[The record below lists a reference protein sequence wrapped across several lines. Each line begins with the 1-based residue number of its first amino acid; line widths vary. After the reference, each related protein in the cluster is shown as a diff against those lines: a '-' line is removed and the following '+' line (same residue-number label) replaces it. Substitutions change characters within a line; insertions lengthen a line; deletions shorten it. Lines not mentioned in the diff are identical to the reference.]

1 MAKLLLNLRNVPDDE
16 ADEVRA
22 WLARERIAFY
32 ETTPSS
38 WGISHGGI
46 WLEDDAELPRAKAL
60 MAEYQAARGASA
72 RATAEKA
79 RQDGQAETFAG
90 QLRTRPLYVVGVLVV
105 IVVIV
110 AVTLALPWWLL
121 H

>member
-46 WLEDDAELPRAKAL
+46 WLEDDQALPRAKAL
-60 MAEYQAARGASA
+60 MADYQAARGAKA
-72 RATAEKA
+72 RAVAEQA
-79 RQDGQAETFAG
+79 RRDGRQDTFAD
-90 QLRTRPLYVVGVLVV
+90 QLRQRPLYVVGVLVA
-105 IVVIV
+105 ILVIV

>member
-16 ADEVRA
+16 SDEVRA
-22 WLARERIAFY
+22 WLKREGIAFY
-32 ETTPSS
+32 ETSPSS

-46 WLEDDAELPRAKAL
+46 WLEDDSELPRAKAL
-60 MAEYQAARGASA
+60 MAEYQAARASQA
-72 RATAEKA
+72 RAAAEQA
-79 RQDGQAETFAG
+79 RREGRQETFAD
-90 QLRTRPLYVVGVLVV
+90 QLRQRPAYVIGVLVV

>member
-22 WLARERIAFY
+22 WLVRERIAFY

-38 WGISHGGI
+38 WGISHGGL

-60 MAEYQAARGASA
+60 MADYQQARGEQA
-72 RATAEKA
+72 RAAAEQA
-79 RQDGQAETFAG
+79 RRDGQADTFAD
-90 QLRTRPLYVVGVLVV
+90 QLRRRPLYVVGVLLVILV
-105 IVVIV
+105 IVV
-110 AVTLALPWWLL
+110 VTLALPWWLL
-121 H
+121 G

>member
-22 WLARERIAFY
+22 WLARENLAFY

-60 MAEYQAARGASA
+60 MAEYQAARAA
-72 RATAEKA
+72 WAQAAAEQA
-79 RQDGQAETFAG
+79 RQSGRAETFAG
-90 QLRTRPLYVVGVLVV
+90 QLRRRPGYVIGVLVV
-105 IVVIV
+105 IAVIV
-110 AVTLALPWWLL
+110 AMSLALPWWLL
-121 H
+121 R

>member
-16 ADEVRA
+16 ADEVRT
-22 WLARERIAFY
+22 WLAREKIAFY

-46 WLEDDAELPRAKAL
+46 WLEDDAQLPRAKAL
-60 MAEYQAARGASA
+60 MADYQAARSAAARASA
-72 RATAEKA
+72 EQA
-79 RQDGQAETFAG
+79 RQDGQAETFAS
-90 QLRTRPLYVVGVLVV
+90 QLRARPLYVGGVLVV

-110 AVTLALPWWLL
+110 VVTLALPWWLL

>member
-22 WLARERIAFY
+22 WLKRENLAFY

-46 WLEDDAELPRAKAL
+46 WLEDDADLPRAKAL
-60 MAEYQAARGASA
+60 MADYQAARGANA
-72 RATAEKA
+72 RAGAEQARREGQADTFA
-79 RQDGQAETFAG
+79 RQ
-90 QLRTRPLYVVGVLVV
+90 LRARPLYVAGVLVV
-105 IVVIV
+105 ILVIV
-110 AVTLALPWWLL
+110 VVTLALPWWLL
-121 H
+121 R

>member
-1 MAKLLLNLRNVPDDE
+1 MAKLLLNLRNVPEDE

-22 WLARERIAFY
+22 WLGREGIAFY

-46 WLEDDAELPRAKAL
+46 WLNNDDDLPRAKAL
-60 MAEYQAARGASA
+60 MADYQAARSTQA
-72 RATAEKA
+72 RAAAEQA
-79 RQDGQAETFAG
+79 RRDGQAETFG
-90 QLRTRPLYVVGVLVV
+90 DQLRSRPLYVVGVLLA
-105 IVVIV
+105 IVAIL

-121 H
+121 S